1 MSHLYFY
8 PKLTAWQ
15 ACHKNGSA
23 GEILAVSLEHTA
35 DFPLG
40 TKAQISHEEAAAPPD
55 SR

>member
-15 ACHKNGSA
+15 AYHKNGSA

-35 DFPLG
+35 DPSVG
-40 TKAQISHEEAAAPPD
+40 AKGSNQS
-55 SR
+55 